1 MVIDFS
7 KISIDEK
14 PVLLLKTL
22 DGTTIQVLGHAFNIT
37 GDLSYNEISV
47 LEFCIPSSVDG
58 VEIPYYNDITGMKII
73 DLVGCGQFILVNPKE
88 ESDGV
93 RKVKTCKAY
102 SLEYEFAKKEITLD
116 KGTYCFWNALS
127 PNNTILG
134 RILERMPDW
143 KIGSVD
149 TSLIGKYRTF
159 EDLTENAY
167 DFIKSKVQKSYGCIF
182 DFDTYNRRINIVST
196 SSVIPIKQV
205 YLTNNQLIKKVEI
218 EETSD
223 EIITCLDVNGAD
235 GVTIRSVN
243 PTGTNKIY
251 NLDYFLNTTNFPQ
264 ELIDKWRQWE
274 QEVQAYQEIYYN
286 TTVDYNLQLATKTT
300 EEAALTTLYGEM
312 TSLENQRAVTIQAI
326 AQGLETSSALSSIT
340 SKILNK
346 KNQITTK
353 KAHIASL
360 QADMEELR
368 AVLVEINNKVRMED
382 YFTLDEFSMLN
393 KYFFEETLQDSSF
406 VVAKQETYDNNDI
419 SNTLKQAPVVISGGS
434 VKTTNSDTG
443 KIIYNISDGT
453 LSIGSLSATIIKA
466 TMIVSDDDSFVFTAY
481 LNHGKINSESF
492 VSGSIS
498 AIGVAQNITSS
509 TSDLSFIADSCT
521 MYFTK
526 NTTEYEQHSVEWDL
540 YEYGKEFL
548 AQKSVASYHFSVE
561 CGNFFSLKDFIIF
574 KNEFEFGNKVYLKI
588 DNNDPIQPYAT
599 AIHINYEDAS
609 DFSIEFS
616 SDYTVHSKGFNLSQL
631 IEQSVSM
638 GKTLS
643 SKSGVYSEFVNSGAS
658 NRVKEFMESALD
670 VAKNTVLSSGEQA
683 YEIGDAGIRLRKW
696 ADEEHTEYSDEQ
708 IWLVNNMI
716 AFTTDNWNTASMAIG
731 KIFDENLKSES
742 NPTGMA
748 YGIVSQYLVGT
759 IVAGNNLIIS
769 TDNGAFRVDS
779 NGVYI
784 DALKFYI
791 THDGQDYD
799 TTLEDEL
806 GKISEETIKIIEE
819 NNKTLTQ
826 IIDSNG
832 YIKAG
837 LISGIIDAT
846 KSQMQ
851 SSSGNVLFDS
861 DGLWLM
867 NKSTKSAT
875 TKAIWMNEN
884 GVLFGTGAASNDP
897 ANSADW
903 TWTTAIDHDGIVAE
917 ALAGKKL
924 SACEIYG
931 GYININ
937 DNFIVDSF
945 GNLTANNGIF
955 RGTVDGVIFQD
966 VSGNSMMDDNYQFT
980 SDYLN
985 LKGLKITNGS
995 GDITFEVDSEGN
1007 IAMRGNI
1014 YMGAGSS
1021 INWSEITETG
1031 DKPYATSNDIK
1042 NALGE
1047 YVTKSEVNASI
1058 DTYLNSSTGQ
1068 AAIVTS
1074 VSGVYQTKS
1083 DMGNYATKAD
1093 LDGYM
1098 TQTDLNAQIGA
1109 YLDTSA
1115 GIAKITNNL
1124 TGVFVKE
1131 DSLGNYVTKTELNS
1145 GIESYI
1151 DTSTGKAKVVSACSG
1166 VYVSKDDLGEYV
1178 DKSTLTAEIGAYI
1191 DTQAGTAKI
1200 ANNLAGT
1207 FVTEEALGSYVKTT
1221 DLSAGIES
1229 YIDTSTGKAKVVSAV
1244 SGTYVTQTNLNT
1256 KLNSYP
1262 TTTEMNSA
1270 LSGYVK
1276 TTNLNSSIG
1285 TYIDSATGTAKV
1297 VSAASGTYQ
1306 TISGMSEYAKTSAI
1320 TTIEQSVSDVEASIT
1335 LSSSYSKDTIGTN
1348 VYALLQLVSNA
1359 NSSSIK
1365 IKADKID
1372 FTGFTTFLRAS
1383 DLGSSGSTTIDG
1395 GRITT
1400 GTISADRIDVSSLK
1414 VNTIYGKG
1422 SYSYYTAMTTDSTN
1436 LYVGGGS
1443 FAPSYTNVYLAAKTK
1458 VYFGSTGVFEICVD
1472 VANDSI
1478 YSTFV
1483 ASLCGT
1489 SSYPWGEI
1497 HGGGSSSYHIVIAD
1511 TVIRPS
1517 ASSTYS
1523 SYSLGTSTYPW
1534 NAVYTK
1540 KLYLN
1545 GTEFSGG
1552 SNFAG
1557 SLVNMGGTTT
1567 YYIQATTS
1575 RQLCPN
1581 TSSTTYPFY
1590 LGTSGYYWHYAY
1602 IGSVAAYIGSSASSK
1617 LGFFGTTPV
1626 ARQTVSSSAT
1636 VATLITALKAY
1647 GLIY

>member
-102 SLEYEFAKKEITLD
+102 SLEYEFAKKEITLE

-127 PNNTILG
+127 PDNTILG

-205 YLTNNQLIKKVEI
+205 YLANNQLIKKVEI

-326 AQGLETSSALSSIT
+326 AQGLETSSALSSIN

-353 KAHIASL
+353 KSHITSL
-360 QADMEELR
+360 QAEMEELR
-368 AVLVEINNKVRMED
+368 AVLVEINNKVRLED

-406 VVAKQETYDNNDI
+406 VVAKKETYDSNDI

-443 KIIYNISDGT
+443 KIIYNILDGT

-466 TMIVSDDDSFVFTAY
+466 TMIISDDDSFVFTAY
-481 LNHGKINSESF
+481 LNRGEINSESF
-492 VSGSIS
+492 VSGCIS

-509 TSDLSFIADSCT
+509 TSDLSFVADSCT

-548 AQKSVASYHFSVE
+548 SQKSVASYHFSVE

-759 IVAGNNLIIS
+759 IVVSNNLIIS

-806 GKISEETIKIIEE
+806 NSVNEETIKKIEDTE
-819 NNKTLTQ
+819 KTLNQ
-826 IIDSNG
+826 IIGTDGFIDASK
-832 YIKAG
+832 ISG
-837 LISGIIDAT
+837 LIDTT
-846 KSQMQ
+846 KSQMS
-851 SSSGNVLFDS
+851 SSSGNVLFDA

-867 NKSTKSAT
+867 DKATKSET
-875 TKAIWMNEN
+875 TQAIWMNKN
-884 GVLFGTGAASNDP
+884 GILFGTGAPSNDP
-897 ANSADW
+897 ANSSEW
-903 TWTTAIDHDGIVAE
+903 VWTTAINHDGIVAE
-917 ALAGKKL
+917 ALAGKRL
-924 SACEIYG
+924 SGCEIYG

-937 DNFIVDSF
+937 DNFIVDSL
-945 GNLTANNGIF
+945 GNLTANSGTF
-955 RGTVDGVIFQD
+955 RGVVKGASFQD
-966 VSGNSMMDDNYQFT
+966 ANGNSMMNDNYQFT

-985 LKGLKITNGS
+985 LRGLKIINGA
-995 GDITFEVDSEGN
+995 GETTLEIDSAGN

-1021 INWSEITETG
+1021 INWSDVTETG
-1031 DKPYATSNDIK
+1031 DKPYATSDDIK

-1074 VSGVYQTKS
+1074 VSGTYQTKS
-1083 DMGNYATKAD
+1083 DMENYAKKTD
-1093 LDGYM
+1093 LDSYI
-1098 TQTDLNAQIGA
+1098 TQTDLYAEIGA
-1109 YLDTSA
+1109 YMDTST
-1115 GIAKITNNL
+1115 GQAKIVTAASG
-1124 TGVFVKE
+1124 TYQKKS
-1131 DSLGNYVTKTELNS
+1131 DMGNYVTTTNLNTS
-1145 GIESYI
+1145 IAQYI
-1151 DTSTGKAKVVSACSG
+1151 DTSTGKAKIVSACSG
-1166 VYVSKDDLGEYV
+1166 
-1178 DKSTLTAEIGAYI
+1178 TYI
-1191 DTQAGTAKI
+1191 T
-1200 ANNLAGT
+1200 
-1207 FVTEEALGSYVKTT
+1207 SS
-1221 DLSAGIES
+1221 DLSG
-1229 YIDTSTGKAKVVSAV
+1229 
-1244 SGTYVTQTNLNT
+1244 
-1256 KLNSYP
+1256 
-1262 TTTEMNSA
+1262 
-1270 LSGYVK
+1270 
-1276 TTNLNSSIG
+1276 
-1285 TYIDSATGTAKV
+1285 
-1297 VSAASGTYQ
+1297 
-1306 TISGMSEYAKTSAI
+1306 YAKTSAV
-1320 TTIEQSVSDVEASIT
+1320 TAVEQSVSDVEASISLT
-1335 LSSSYSKDTIGTN
+1335 ASYGSGSIGSN
-1348 VYALLQLVSNA
+1348 VRALLTLVTNA
-1359 NSSSIK
+1359 DSSSIK
-1365 IKADKID
+1365 IKAD
-1372 FTGFTTFLRAS
+1372 AVE
-1383 DLGSSGSTTIDG
+1383 IDG
-1395 GRITT
+1395 TLYLKTSDYLVSGTT
-1400 GTISADRIDVSSLK
+1400 MI
-1414 VNTIYGKG
+1414 KG
-1422 SYSYYTAMTTDSTN
+1422 SKIETSELRFQQLMTTSGD
-1436 LYVGGGS
+1436 YVVDYYLNNICIGGGTSSRGS
-1443 FAPSYTNVYLAAKTK
+1443 FADCNYVDIMFESGCRFGYGTIIGGIYYENAGIRFRADSTSDSVYI
-1458 VYFGSTGVFEICVD
+1458 GSSTYPI
-1472 VANDSI
+1472 NSI
-1478 YSTFV
+1478 YCDALYVDGKSVTGSSDTSSLVETDIKKIYAASSTAKYIQLNSSNVFV
-1483 ASLCGT
+1483 ASSTGFSLGT
-1489 SSYPWGEI
+1489 TTYPFQTLYIGTGSAYHWKFEASAILPSST
-1497 HGGGSSSYHIVIAD
+1497 STSYFNIG
-1511 TVIRPS
+1511 
-1517 ASSTYS
+1517 SSTYPVNNL
-1523 SYSLGTSTYPW
+1523 Y
-1534 NAVYTK
+1534 ARK
-1540 KLYLN
+1540 IYLN
-1545 GTEFSGG
+1545 GTELTTGSSSSGT
-1552 SNFAG
+1552 NPTK
-1557 SLVNMGGTTT
+1557 L
-1567 YYIQATTS
+1567 YYS
-1575 RQLCPN
+1575 S
-1581 TSSTTYPFY
+1581 SSTTYYVGTTSDYALVPSHCTSYSHWNLGSSSYYWYDCY
-1590 LGTSGYYWHYAY
+1590 LGYGSTRIGY
-1602 IGSVAAYIGSSASSK
+1602 STSSK

-1626 ARQTVSSSAT
+1626 AKQTVSSTAT
-1636 VATLITALKAY
+1636 VSTLITALKAY
-1647 GLIY
+1647 GLI